1 MKKKQIYKIAWKGIS
16 FFAFPA
22 GVFWVLGIL
31 FGVFAWKNGVGMYE
45 EKQEPFQI
53 QVTSENMDPD
63 DIGRIEEIGQVLSA
77 TLVYEVPCTIQMR
90 GVSAEVMLQGIDR
103 TFVYGGTGIGTDQP
117 LLQGTVYEDETGMSY
132 IVANEAAL
140 KQFFLNQEDD
150 SAEEVAE
157 IDWTREPVT
166 LMVGEKK
173 LVAKLCGVLANGDES
188 EEPKLFISQSSAR
201 SLLVQGKRTNS
212 CTTAWIQ
219 IENAGAQEAV
229 ETRLLSY
236 GYQAENIDE
245 EKVRA
250 WELTQT
256 KITGEII
263 AAVISLLAFLCV
275 IYDRMKRDRL
285 VNQTLYREL
294 QELYGG
300 TNIRRRFNAYRVVGI
315 CAVGALLAWVFASF
329 SILQV

>member
-22 GVFWVLGIL
+22 GVFWVLAVL
-31 FGVFAWKNGVGMYE
+31 FGAYVWKNGAEMHE
-45 EKQEPFQI
+45 EQREPFRV
-53 QVTSENMDPD
+53 QVTSEKMDPD

-77 TLVYEVPCTIQMR
+77 TPVYEVPCMMQMR

-103 TFVYGGTGIGTDQP
+103 TFVCGGTGSRTDQS
-117 LLQGTVYEDETGMSY
+117 LLQGAVYEDETGMPN
-132 IVANEAAL
+132 IVANESAL
-140 KQFFLNQEDD
+140 KLFFLNLEDD
-150 SAEEVAE
+150 SGKEVAE

-166 LMVGEKK
+166 LVVGEKK
-173 LVAKLCGVLANGDES
+173 VMAKLCGVLADGDEN

-201 SLLVQGKRTNS
+201 SLLVQGKLTNS

-219 IENAGAQEAV
+219 IENAGAQEVV
-229 ETRLLSY
+229 ETRLLNY

-245 EKVRA
+245 EKLRE

-256 KITGEII
+256 KITGKII
-263 AAVISLLAFLCV
+263 AAIISLLAFLCV
-275 IYDRMKRDRL
+275 IYDRVKRDQL
-285 VNQTLYREL
+285 VNQELYREL

-300 TNIRRRFNAYRVVGI
+300 KDIRRRLNAYRVVGI
-315 CAVGALLAWVFASF
+315 CAVGALLAIICFTSVRC
-329 SILQV
+329 Q

>member
-22 GVFWVLGIL
+22 GVFWVLAVF
-31 FGVFAWKNGVGMYE
+31 FGVIAWKNGAGMCE

-53 QVTSENMDPD
+53 QVTSENVDTD

-77 TLVYEVPCTIQMR
+77 TLVYEVPCTMQMR
-90 GVSAEVMLQGIDR
+90 GGSAEVMLQGIDR
-103 TFVYGGTGIGTDQP
+103 TFVYGGTAQSF
-117 LLQGTVYEDETGMSY
+117 LQGTVYEDETGMPY
-132 IVANEAAL
+132 IVANESAL
-140 KQFFLNQEDD
+140 KQFVRNEEDD
-150 SAEEVAE
+150 SAEAVAE

-188 EEPKLFISQSSAR
+188 EEPKLFISRSSAR
-201 SLLVQGKRTNS
+201 SLLAQGNLTNS
-212 CTTAWIQ
+212 CTTAWIR
-219 IENAGAQEAV
+219 IKNAGAQEAV

-250 WELTQT
+250 WELTRS

-263 AAVISLLAFLCV
+263 AAVISLLAFLCM
-275 IYDRMKRDRL
+275 IYDRMKRDQL

-294 QELYGG
+294 QELYG
-300 TNIRRRFNAYRVVGI
+300 TKDIRRRLNAYRVVGI
-315 CAVGALLAWVFASF
+315 CAVGALLAWVFTSF